1 MFQKSFI
8 AVALILGIATSVQAE
23 NGNLYFQLKQREVKE
38 VTEQFPEFQANSVS
52 SFADCDQSSNVDPFA
67 QENAQGKNVNPLNAL
82 EIFVDQIINI
92 GQKIWGIIDA
102 GRPVVNVNLA
112 MANALPRGLSCWAD
126 LENWSVP
133 QSKVYQVSYENGFG
147 SEVVTFN
154 YRITFVGGGSY
165 NGVGKYIT
173 NAQIVPATLDVGW
186 GFTFNAQ
193 AEVPAVFNMGS
204 KADPLAGMQMMMKW
218 SVDTALQHVRESD
231 SYHISGDNT
240 LMRMK

>member
-1 MFQKSFI
+1 MFQKMIIASAIIGSF
-8 AVALILGIATSVQAE
+8 AFSAQADQI
-23 NGNLYFQLKQREVKE
+23 NPYFQLKQKEVKE
-38 VTEQFPEFQANSVS
+38 VTEQFPEFQTASVS
-52 SFADCDQSSNVDPFA
+52 PFADCDSNVQVDPFA
-67 QENAQGKNVNPLNAL
+67 GEGSLAETVNPLNAV

-92 GQKIWGIIDA
+92 GRKIWGIIDA

-126 LENWSVP
+126 LENWTAP
-133 QSKVYQVSYENGFG
+133 QSKVYQVAYENGFG

-154 YRITFVGGGSY
+154 YRVTFVGGGSY

-193 AEVPAVFNMGS
+193 AEVPAVFNMGT

-218 SVDTALQHVRESD
+218 SVDTAFQHVRESD
-231 SYHISGDNT
+231 AYHISGDNT
-240 LMRMK
+240 LTQMK